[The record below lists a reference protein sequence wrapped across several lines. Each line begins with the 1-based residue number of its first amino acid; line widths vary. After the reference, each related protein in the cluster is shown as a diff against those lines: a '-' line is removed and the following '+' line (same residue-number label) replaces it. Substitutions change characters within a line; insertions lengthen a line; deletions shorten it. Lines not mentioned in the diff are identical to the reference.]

1 MKDHSFSEYA
11 YLQTDLAVRGT
22 RVFWN
27 TRILK
32 LFLIIAIISETF
44 GCSKVAVADACAF
57 IHMLR
62 STTAHTINDRLGEA
76 GVGTWL
82 DEAGNRSRK
91 QHNKAYK
98 DKLGQSK
105 HSRFTRSTTAW
116 TMQALILL

>member
-1 MKDHSFSEYA
+1 M
-11 YLQTDLAVRGT
+11 
-22 RVFWN
+22 
-27 TRILK
+27 
-32 LFLIIAIISETF
+32 
-44 GCSKVAVADACAF
+44 AVADACAF

-82 DEAGNRSRK
+82 DEAGKATTQSNRSRK

-116 TMQALILL
+116 TMQALMLL